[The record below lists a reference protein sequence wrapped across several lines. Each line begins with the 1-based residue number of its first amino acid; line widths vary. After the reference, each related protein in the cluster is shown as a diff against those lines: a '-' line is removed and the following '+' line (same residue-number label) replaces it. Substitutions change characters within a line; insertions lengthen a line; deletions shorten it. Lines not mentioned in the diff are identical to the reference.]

1 MSAETPAL
9 VGLALQLGAHA
20 LAIFLVVLAGLVLC
34 AGIAGFL
41 AHHRRLARDPARV
54 APASLRRLAAAFVGG
69 FALILCAA
77 SLFTTIAGRIDP
89 GNAMGLADQALADAI
104 AEHTSMATLR
114 AFALVSHLG
123 DPVVLAT
130 LGAVVAIVLWRRGA
144 TLLASGWVLALAG
157 NAVLNPL
164 LKGVFERVRP
174 LHDHGLA
181 VATGYSFPSGHSSG
195 AMVVYGMLLY
205 VGLRL
210 LPGRWHAALAMLATA
225 MVFTIACSRIFLRV
239 HFASDVAAGLLSG
252 LCWTGVCIAG
262 LEFARARAWYAG
274 TQYSQKMR

>member
-1 MSAETPAL
+1 MPADTSAL
-9 VGLALQLGAHA
+9 VGIAQQVGARALPV
-20 LAIFLVVLAGLVLC
+20 FLVALAGLVLC

-41 AHHRRLARDPARV
+41 THRRRLARDPARV
-54 APASLRRLAAAFVGG
+54 APASLRRLAAAFAGG
-69 FALILCAA
+69 FALILGAA
-77 SLFTTIAGRIDP
+77 SLFATIAGRIDP

-114 AFALVSHLG
+114 VFALVSHLG
-123 DPVVLAT
+123 DPLVLT
-130 LGAVVAIVLWRRGA
+130 LIGGVVAIFLWRRGA
-144 TLLASGWVLALAG
+144 PLLATGWVLALGG

-195 AMVVYGMLLY
+195 ALVVYGMLLY

-210 LPGRWHAALAMLATA
+210 LAGRWHAALAMVATA

-262 LEFARARAWYAG
+262 LEFARARARHAES
-274 TQYSQKMR
+274 QYSQKMR